1 MDTAILILVT
11 IGFAIYTYKA
21 GHDAGGYVGF
31 WKSVWKRSAS
41 RQVVIDLYI
50 AVTILSV
57 WMIYDSTQVGISK
70 IWVAVYLIVSL
81 FMGSFGILFY
91 LIHRSIIL

>member
-1 MDTAILILVT
+1 MVTAILILIT
-11 IGFAIYTYKA
+11 IAFAVYTYQA
-21 GHDAGGYVGF
+21 GHDAGGYVRF
-31 WKSVWKRSAS
+31 WKSAWKRPAS

-50 AVTILSV
+50 AVTILAV

-70 IWVAVYLIVSL
+70 LFIAVYLLISV